1 MSTPI
6 PFVTSLGA
14 GPAADWRRALG
25 TALPGHRICAPEE
38 LDADERAAVRV
49 AVVANPDP
57 AALAA
62 FPALEW
68 VHSVWAGVERLVGTL
83 DPQIRIVRLVDPD
96 LAQVMSEGVL
106 GHVLYLHRRIPEYL
120 AQQRAETW
128 RQLEQVAASRRCVA
142 VLGMGHLGQHAAR
155 QLGTVGFEVL
165 GWSRTRRTV
174 AGVETFGGT
183 ETLPEVLAR
192 ADIVTVLL
200 PLTDA
205 TRGLLDALMLAH
217 CKPGAALV
225 NVARGP
231 IVETAALLGALDR
244 GALSH
249 AVLDVFDTEP
259 LPQGDPL
266 WSHPSV
272 TVLPHV
278 AAPTNRDTAS
288 AIVAG
293 NLAAYFRDGTLPEA
307 VDGARGY

>member
-1 MSTPI
+1 MSTPV
-6 PFVTSLGA
+6 PFVTSLEA

-57 AALAA
+57 TALAA

-68 VHSVWAGVERLVGTL
+68 VHSVWAGVERLV
-83 DPQIRIVRLVDPD
+83 DPD
-96 LAQVMSEGVL
+96 LAQVMSEAVL

-165 GWSRTRRTV
+165 GWSRTRKTV

-205 TRGLLDALMLAH
+205 TRGLLDAPMLAH

-231 IVETAALLGALDR
+231 IVDTAALLGALDR

-288 AIVAG
+288 AIVAA